1 VRGHAN
7 GRRRTAGHLGRD
19 LVRRR
24 RLETSVEFD
33 RAARKLDKES
43 LRRIKRY
50 LDEVVELE
58 DPRDRDRGRGLTANL
73 STYWRY
79 RIGDYRVIVEIRD
92 DRLVVI
98 AIGLGHRSAIYRNR

>member
-1 VRGHAN
+1 M
-7 GRRRTAGHLGRD
+7 GHLGRD

-33 RAARKLDKES
+33 RTARKLDKES

-58 DPRDRDRGRGLTANL
+58 DPRDRDRDRDRGRGLTANL
-73 STYWRY
+73 STYWRC